1 MSNAT
6 QVSIVS
12 ESSVVEM
19 PIDENGMEVSDGSS
33 NPIIFLQKN
42 LRLVKW
48 PKFALQIEFLQI
60 SYSHELKHL
69 ETFSI
74 LGKNSIFM

>member
-1 MSNAT
+1 M
-6 QVSIVS
+6 IIGYD
-12 ESSVVEM
+12 SVM
-19 PIDENGMEVSDGSS
+19 ADENGMEVSDGSS
-33 NPIIFLQKN
+33 NPIIFLQKI

-74 LGKNSIFM
+74 LGKKFNFHVMCGSKIW